1 MYGVILPAELANTIQ
16 LHKILQFEGFI
27 TLIIMGIGY
36 LIVPRFR
43 NVSVPSIKLVYVSYD
58 LILASVIFSIIVS
71 TSNTPQLR
79 ETIGF
84 SLADFCRILGVGIF
98 CFMILL
104 ILSIPPKLLR
114 LADYFI
120 GLSIVTC
127 LSGRF

>member
-1 MYGVILPAELANTIQ
+1 MMMMYGVILPAELANTIQ

-43 NVSVPSIKLVYVSYD
+43 NVSVPSIKPVYVSYG

-79 ETIGF
+79 ET
-84 SLADFCRILGVGIF
+84 L
-98 CFMILL
+98 
-104 ILSIPPKLLR
+104 
-114 LADYFI
+114 
-120 GLSIVTC
+120 
-127 LSGRF
+127 